1 MEAGQPVKAN
11 VVERGATVVL
21 TLAMVL
27 LPVLEIVLRLIR
39 GRGLDGSGKYV
50 QHAMVWLGFV
60 GAVIATRD
68 GHHVGLSTG
77 TFIKAGRRKTITG
90 LLSHVVSSVTC
101 MVLALA
107 AYKVVKAN
115 AEGSDMLAGGIPVW
129 WSEVIV
135 PVAMVAMA
143 LRFMWNTPWFDGKPK
158 SAQPSPSPD
167 GERKGEWIGRAISA
181 GACVAFA
188 ISLWALQNHAKVLLW
203 PMLVLILAAFILG
216 APVFVV
222 MGGAA
227 MLLFWSDNSPIASVL
242 QETLRLAENEALPAV
257 PLLTLIGFVLAAGG
271 ASERIVRAFKG
282 LFGWM
287 PGGVSL
293 MVIVVCALFTTFTG
307 GSGVTILALGGIMLP
322 ALTKDK
328 YPEGFALGLVTAAGS
343 LGLLFKPS
351 LPVILY
357 AIQGGISSEKLF
369 DGALLPGLLL
379 ILVVAMYSISVGIKA
394 KAPRQKFD
402 VKEALHALWA
412 AKFEFGLPV
421 VVLVVWKMGW
431 ATIVQA
437 AALGAF
443 YLLVVE
449 LIRRE
454 VHPTKKLPFVM
465 AESAMLVGA
474 VIILMGM
481 ALGFTNF
488 LIDAQIGEALTEWA
502 QAHIHS
508 QWVFLLAL
516 NGMLLVLGSVFEI
529 YAAIIVLA
537 PLVAPLGVAFN
548 VDPVHLGVVFLA
560 NLELGF
566 LFPPMGLNLFL
577 SASRFGKPLPHLYK
591 QALPFLIIM
600 AVGVLIITY
609 VPAMTTG
616 FMSLFHKP

>member
-21 TLAMVL
+21 TLVMVL
-27 LPVLEIVLRLIR
+27 LPVLEILLRLVR

-60 GAVIATRD
+60 GAVIASRD

-77 TFIKAGRRKTITG
+77 HFIKPGRRKTVT
-90 LLSHVVSSVTC
+90 LVFSHAVSSVIC
-101 MVLALA
+101 LVLALA

-143 LRFMWNTPWFDGKPK
+143 ARFIWFTPWLEDKPK
-158 SAQPSPSPD
+158 WP
-167 GERKGEWIGRAISA
+167 GRLISL
-181 GACVAFA
+181 GACLVFGVV
-188 ISLWALQNHAKVLLW
+188 LWALRTHAHALLW
-203 PMLVLILAAFILG
+203 PLMIIILVAFVLG
-216 APVFVV
+216 APVFCV

-227 MLLFWSDNSPIASVL
+227 MLLFWSDGSPIASVL

-282 LFGWM
+282 LFGWL

-322 ALTKDK
+322 ALTKDR
-328 YPEGFALGLVTAAGS
+328 YPEGFSLGLVTAAGS

-357 AIQGGISSEKLF
+357 SIQGGISSDKLF
-369 DGALLPGLLL
+369 DGALLPGVLLM
-379 ILVVAMYSISVGIKA
+379 IVVAIYSIRVGVKA

-402 VKEALHALWA
+402 VKEAVSALWA
-412 AKFEFGLPV
+412 AKFEFGLPL

-449 LIRRE
+449 TVRRE
-454 VHPTKKLPFVM
+454 VHPTKKLPLVM

-577 SASRFGKPLPHLYK
+577 SASRFQKPLPHLYK
-591 QALPFLIIM
+591 QAFPFLIIM

-616 FMSLFHKP
+616 VVALFSK